1 MSLVKLSDGRLGQLD
16 REKKTIKTLPL
27 TDYDLPPFTYH
38 LNDDQ
43 FKNRVIR
50 TVGGELTWV
59 YNIYDEEL
67 LYRHDHAHPAEY
79 GIESVL
85 LKGSK
90 LTATLTS
97 GEEIK
102 VTVPILKLP
111 KPADLHKSRLRDIG
125 ELYDEVVT
133 KIVEQNSK
141 GLTHLDMEYVDI
153 LLLKSKLEESGY
165 SVDLENCRIGW

>member
-1 MSLVKLSDGRLGQLD
+1 MMMNL
-16 REKKTIKTLPL
+16 
-27 TDYDLPPFTYH
+27 
-38 LNDDQ
+38 
-43 FKNRVIR
+43 KNRTIR
-50 TVGGELTWV
+50 TVGGKLTWV
-59 YNIYDEEL
+59 YNNYDEEL
-67 LYRHDHAHPAEY
+67 LYRHEHAHPVEPE
-79 GIESVL
+79 IESVQ
-85 LKGSK
+85 LKGNK

-97 GEEIK
+97 GEKIS
-102 VTVPILKLP
+102 VSVPTLVLP
-111 KPADLHKSRLRDIG
+111 KPEDLRKSRSRDIG